1 MDKFLETE
9 NLPRLDHKEIEN
21 LSRPT
26 ASKEI
31 ESVLKN
37 LSTKKSPGDFP
48 GGPVVKNS
56 PSNAED
62 AGSTPGRGTKI
73 QHATEQLSPCTTTTE
88 LVHLNERAC
97 VPQTTEPMS
106 PGACVQ

>member
-56 PSNAED
+56 PSNAGD
-62 AGSTPGRGTKI
+62 VGLIPGRGTKSP
-73 QHATEQLSPCTTTTE
+73 HATGK
-88 LVHLNERAC
+88 LN
-97 VPQTTEPMS
+97 P
-106 PGACVQ
+106 